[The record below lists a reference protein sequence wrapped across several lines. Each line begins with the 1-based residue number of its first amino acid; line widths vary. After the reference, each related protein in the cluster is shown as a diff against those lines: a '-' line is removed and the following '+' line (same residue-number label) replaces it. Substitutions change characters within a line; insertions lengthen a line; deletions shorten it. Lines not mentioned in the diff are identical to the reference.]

1 MVLLVSQCI
10 LYCTIGMTESQT
22 ILEWERK
29 ARYQHGTFTVAIPKQ
44 ITRKW
49 GIGPGSILKV
59 ALLNDGTI
67 HVKLSDEE
75 IAYQERMEAMA

>member
-1 MVLLVSQCI
+1 MILLVSQCI
-10 LYCTIGMTESQT
+10 LYYTIGMMKSQT
-22 ILEWERK
+22 VLEWERK

-49 GIGPGSILKV
+49 GIGPGSVLKV

-67 HVKLSDEE
+67 QVKLSDEE
-75 IAYQERMEAMA
+75 IAYQERTEAMA